1 MGLAAGFACFAF
13 SALWEHY
20 EATYDNFHEGAGR
33 IYIIGSDRVTGFSP
47 SSSYSL
53 AEHLKQNFPEVEAGC
68 HLGMSFNVLTLND
81 TEYSVNEIQIDS
93 NAISMFNI
101 RLLEGNH
108 NYSRKDSKE
117 VAITPE
123 AAKRIFGNESPIG
136 KTISTKYPE
145 GEKVVCAVVEGWNG
159 HSALPFDILSPSLY
173 DMRRGMHNG
182 YTLIRIREGVNV
194 KSFVQKLAGY
204 EINVVE
210 EYYSQKG
217 FVAKPLMGLRS
228 EMFMQKKVSPE
239 YVRLFALTGGLVI
252 FCGLLNYLMLFII
265 RIRLRGRELALRKV
279 NGASAAS
286 LMKLLITEFG
296 LILIISLLVGMLP
309 IELLL
314 PQFKELSQINE
325 SGRFFYKETFV
336 YTLAV
341 VAITFLFS
349 TFPIYYFRRKSLR
362 TSIYGSEGG
371 KRSGD
376 LFRKTALVFQL
387 IICIGFVFCTVVMM
401 KQLHYLRST
410 NDIGMER
417 HNIGV
422 ITNLKGIDQNY
433 LAEKMKQLP
442 QITDVLKG
450 YPPIIP
456 SWGVMTI
463 GSDSWEGKQENSD
476 QQVTLQVYA
485 TGQEHADFYRFTLL
499 QGRM

>member
-1 MGLAAGFACFAF
+1 MITHYIKIAYRNLLRYKTQSIISILGLAAGFACFAF

-33 IYIIGSDRVTGFSP
+33 IYLIGTDWVTGFSP
-47 SSSYSL
+47 SSSYAL
-53 AEHLKQNFPEVEAGC
+53 AEHLKQNFPEIEAGC
-68 HLGMSFNVLTLND
+68 HLNISPNAITLNGM
-81 TEYSVNEIQIDS
+81 EYFIKEMRVDS
-93 NAISMFNI
+93 NTISMFNI

-136 KTISTKYPE
+136 KTISTKYPK

-159 HSALPFDILSPSLY
+159 HSALPFDILSSSLY
-173 DMRRGMHNG
+173 DMRWGSGSG
-182 YTLIRIREGVNV
+182 YTLIRIRKEVNSE
-194 KSFVQKLAGY
+194 SFVQKLAGY
-204 EINVVE
+204 EINLVE
-210 EYYSQKG
+210 EYSQKG
-217 FVAKPLMGLRS
+217 FVAKPLMSLRS

-252 FCGLLNYLMLFII
+252 LCGLLNYLMLFII

-279 NGASAAS
+279 NGASGAS

-314 PQFKELSQINE
+314 PKFKELSQINE

-336 YTLAV
+336 YIFAV
-341 VAITFLFS
+341 VAIAFLFS
-349 TFPIYYFRRKSLR
+349 AFPIYYFRRRSLR

-371 KRSGD
+371 KRSAH

-387 IICIGFVFCTVVMM
+387 IICICFVF
-401 KQLHYLRST
+401 
-410 NDIGMER
+410 
-417 HNIGV
+417 
-422 ITNLKGIDQNY
+422 
-433 LAEKMKQLP
+433 
-442 QITDVLKG
+442 
-450 YPPIIP
+450 
-456 SWGVMTI
+456 
-463 GSDSWEGKQENSD
+463 
-476 QQVTLQVYA
+476 
-485 TGQEHADFYRFTLL
+485 F
-499 QGRM
+499 